1 MSTTRGIA
9 AVALV
14 VAVLATPLGAD
25 DGESGF
31 DPVQKYPNMPP
42 DYVPDVFATAE
53 TNHLRYYQVGVCP
66 AAQRG
71 APHRGAQTNACMH
84 RVLASH
90 LSLGDSR
97 SPRTPTT
104 TSGSGR
110 RRRTCSES
118 LC

>member
-53 TNHLRYYQVGVCP
+53 TNHLRYYQVGVCAQQRNRARAT
-66 AAQRG
+66 AAHKQM
-71 APHRGAQTNACMH
+71 QACI
-84 RVLASH
+84 VC
-90 LSLGDSR
+90 SR
-97 SPRTPTT
+97 LT
-104 TSGSGR
+104 
-110 RRRTCSES
+110 
-118 LC
+118 